1 MAHGQSDTNRFNGKT
16 GGEWARWIG
25 SILLAAIVAYFT
37 AQAKSEAQYAELR
50 ERQINNFNEVLRRL
64 DLLQADVRELR
75 SR

>member
-1 MAHGQSDTNRFNGKT
+1 MTTVREHVNGKT
-16 GGEWARWIG
+16 GEWIRWVWAIV
-25 SILLAAIVAYFT
+25 IAAVVAYFT

-50 ERQINNFNEVLRRL
+50 ERQINNFAEVLRRL